1 MFIFDQ
7 LKRDDRQLQMISV
20 IVAMGLVVLL
30 TGLWFVQ
37 IVSGKKFEKNSENQS
52 FRSVRIA
59 PIRGRIFD
67 RNGRVLAEN
76 QPRFTINVYL
86 EELRDQFYSE
96 YTNHVLPAYVAA
108 HPEVRKQVKTGL
120 LQKVISAVGLDS
132 KPTKLRT
139 VVPLTTKSEL
149 QQVACYNVV
158 SNLTSQI
165 GAILHTNVAIDW
177 KKFQNHYVRDRY
189 VPFPIISNLDKHQV
203 AIYAERLS
211 DQPDVELDV
220 EALRRYP
227 SGTRAAHLL
236 GYARLQDPPEDER
249 RIYRYCDRDYEGV
262 VGLEAAYDEE
272 LRGKPGTKWIIVN
285 NSYYRQREGH
295 SDPSDPGDNLF
306 LTIDANI
313 QRAVEAEIAP
323 YHGAV
328 IVMDVNNG
336 EVLAMAS
343 SPTFDPNGFANGVS
357 AADWA
362 KMNDEIRRPMFN
374 RATFGAYNP
383 GSTFKIITALACL
396 ESGLDPDEVI
406 YLPGYYQDK
415 HGHRIGD
422 TAKAGDFD
430 LKRAFYKSSNAY
442 FITNGIRIAGV
453 RKVMEVAKRFHLG
466 EKTGIETPEVSGYVP
481 TPEQGARLAEGHFAN
496 FCIGQEVTTTPI
508 QMACFVSCIA
518 NGGKL
523 FWPRVVLDHRSPD
536 EPFELASHRAGN
548 IRDQV
553 RMDPHHLALIHEAM
567 RLDTENP
574 EANAYGAFHDS
585 RYQPLSFQVA
595 GKTGTA
601 EIKRPGVKDK
611 TTWFVSYAPFDHPKW
626 AVVVMVESGGSGG
639 GTCAPVA
646 QKIYA
651 ALQKLDMQPT
661 PKSTLANN
669 LNDLAKPN

>member
-7 LKRDDRQLQMISV
+7 LKKDERGLRTISI
-20 IVAMGLVVLL
+20 IVASGLIVLL

-37 IVSGKKFEKNSENQS
+37 IVSGKKFEKNSEKQS
-52 FRSVRIA
+52 YRSVRVA

-76 QPRFTINVYL
+76 QPRFAINVYL
-86 EELRDQFYSE
+86 EELRQQFYFE

-108 HPEVRKQVKTGL
+108 HPEVRKPAKVGL
-120 LQKVISAVGLDS
+120 LQKVIIAVGLESAS
-132 KPTKLRT
+132 KNMRTSIPLATKN
-139 VVPLTTKSEL
+139 EL
-149 QQVACYNVV
+149 QQLASYNVV

-165 GAILHTNVAIDW
+165 AAILHTNAVLDW
-177 KKFQNHYVRDRY
+177 KKFQYHYGRDRY
-189 VPFPIISNLDKHQV
+189 VPFPIISNLDKKQV

-211 DQPDVELDV
+211 DSPDVELDIQSV
-220 EALRRYP
+220 RKYP
-227 SGTRAAHLL
+227 NAMRAAHLV
-236 GYARLQDPPEDER
+236 GYCKATEPADDER
-249 RIYRYCDRDYEGV
+249 ESYTYYDKDFRGELGIEG
-262 VGLEAAYDEE
+262 AYDDY
-272 LRGKPGTKWIIVN
+272 LRGRAGTKWIVI
-285 NSYYRQREGH
+285 NSMHYRQREAH
-295 SDPSDPGDNLF
+295 TDPSEPGDNVY
-306 LTIDANI
+306 LTIDSKI
-313 QRAVEAEIAP
+313 QAAVEHELSP
-323 YHGAV
+323 YHGAA

-343 SPTFDPNGFANGVS
+343 TPAFDPNVFVTGVS
-357 AADWA
+357 QTEWERLSDQ
-362 KMNDEIRRPMFN
+362 IRMPMFN

-396 ESGLDPDEVI
+396 ESGLDPNEVI
-406 YLPGYYQDK
+406 NLPGYYQDK

-442 FITNGIRIAGV
+442 FITNGIRFAGV

-466 EKTGIETPEVSGYVP
+466 EKTSVGTPEVSGYVP
-481 TPEQGARLAEGHFAN
+481 TPEQGAKLPEGHFAN
-496 FCIGQEVTTTPI
+496 FCIGQELTVTPI

-523 FWPRVVLDHRSPD
+523 LWPRVVLDHRSPD
-536 EPFELASHRAGN
+536 EPFDLASPRGGN
-548 IRDQV
+548 VRDVVKMNPQHLTLV
-553 RMDPHHLALIHEAM
+553 REAM

-574 EANAYGAFHDS
+574 EANAYDAFHAAGRDS
-585 RYQPLSFQVA
+585 LSFQVA

-611 TTWFVSYAPFDHPKW
+611 TTWFVSYAPVDHPKW

-639 GTCAPVA
+639 KTCAPVA
-646 QKIYA
+646 RNIYA
-651 ALQKLDMQPT
+651 ALQKLDTQAT
-661 PKSTLANN
+661 KNTLANN
-669 LNDLAKPN
+669 